1 LSEYTPHPDPLPQEQ
16 RGMDNRA
23 LPPRVRGRYNRAMG
37 RLDRASEW
45 VTSHLLLLINIFL
58 GLFVT
63 LPWLS
68 PLLMA
73 AGLRG
78 PAQLINRIYVAFC
91 HQLPERSYFV
101 FGYQVAHCHRCVAFY
116 GSLFVG
122 GLIYA
127 RIRPD
132 LRQRDTHRQISYTG
146 LSIPMAILLCLPI
159 LVDALSHTFGLRD
172 AGAALGWLGQD
183 DTIGSLNWWLRLV
196 SGVMAGFA
204 IVFTLWPRVDTSV
217 ARTIAYGAYHRNLQ
231 NRGA

>member
-1 LSEYTPHPDPLPQEQ
+1 LSQTSPPLHHNPV
-16 RGMDNRA
+16 
-23 LPPRVRGRYNRAMG
+23 LG
-37 RLDRASEW
+37 RLDRASDW
-45 VTSHLLLLINIFL
+45 VARHWLALINTFL

-73 AGLRG
+73 VGLRG
-78 PAQLINRIYVAFC
+78 PAQVINRVYVAFC

-127 RIRPD
+127 RMRPD
-132 LRQRDTHRQISYTG
+132 LHRHDQHGQARYAG
-146 LSIPMAILLCLPI
+146 LSIPLTILLCLPM
-159 LVDALSHTFGLRD
+159 LLDALSHTFGLRD

-183 DTIGSLNWWLRLV
+183 DTIGSVNWWLRLIT
-196 SGVMAGFA
+196 GVIAGLALVFA
-204 IVFTLWPRVDTSV
+204 IWPRIDNSF
-217 ARTIAYGAYHRNLQ
+217 ARSLAYNDYYRQLQ
-231 NRGA
+231 NRGDPSRA